1 LSLTRPHDIAECT
14 AEKKPMIKKILV
26 GIDTSEHSRSAQAY
40 AFYLARKLDATV
52 VGLHVV
58 DIVSIE
64 GSFFH
69 DISGSL
75 GLEPYLDFSS
85 KMREVLTQRGA
96 TALEEFASGA
106 RRQGLGVETVLDLG
120 IVANQICERAKAA
133 DLVMIGHRGVNE
145 RFSTG
150 LLGSTA
156 ESLARKCP
164 RPVLISPLRLREIK
178 RPVLAYDGSD
188 RAARAMHAA
197 AEFTAPFGVPL
208 TVITVARDLKL
219 GERTLEQAR
228 EYFERYSPPAD
239 FKLLPGHAN
248 EEILRFLGQHDA
260 DLLFIGAHGHSRIIE
275 MVIGSTTEYV
285 LRNAPCP
292 VFLSR

>member
-1 LSLTRPHDIAECT
+1 
-14 AEKKPMIKKILV
+14 MIKKILV
-26 GIDTSEHSRSAQAY
+26 GIDTSEHSRNAQAY
-40 AFYLARKLDATV
+40 AFHFARQFEASL

-85 KMREVLTQRGA
+85 KMREALTERGRVVM
-96 TALEEFASGA
+96 EEFAA
-106 RRQGLGVETVLDLG
+106 AAKRENLTVETVLDMG
-120 IVANQICERAKAA
+120 IVANQICDRARGV

-156 ESLARKCP
+156 ESVARKCP
-164 RPVLISPLRLREIK
+164 RPVFISPIGFREIA
-178 RPVLAYDGSD
+178 RPVLAYDGSE
-188 RAARAMHAA
+188 RSAHAMRAA
-197 AEFTAPFGVPL
+197 AEFSNATGKPL
-208 TVITVARDLKL
+208 TVITVARDPKL
-219 GERTLEQAR
+219 GERTLAEAR
-228 EYFERYSPPAD
+228 TYFEPYTPKAE
-239 FKLLPGHAN
+239 FKLISGYAH
-248 EEILRFLGQHDA
+248 EEIVKYLKKNDS
-260 DLLFIGAHGHSRIIE
+260 DLLFIGAYGHSRIIE
-275 MVIGSTTEYV
+275 MVLGSTTEYV
-285 LRNAPCP
+285 LRNSPCP